1 MLGHSPLVS
10 FQYTEQTEVWIS
22 LSFSSA
28 IIQPIWKVEMITQW
42 SLVDTSHWSLR
53 QLSSSIII
61 LAVQIRNID
70 YPRNSWISPIKA
82 INFEMTVLKTK
93 QFNGIQFGSVRPHFF
108 DYNQSCIADQN
119 WSQVHRSDQIFWW
132 TWKKDQDQV
141 HRHIWPWSFFPAH
154 NDLMW
159 T

>member
-1 MLGHSPLVS
+1 MLGRSPLVS

-28 IIQPIWKVEMITQW
+28 IIQPIRKVEMITQL

-53 QLSSSIII
+53 HLSSSIII

-93 QFNGIQFGSVRPHFF
+93 QFNGIQFGSVRPDFW
-108 DYNQSCIADQN
+108 DYNYIGG
-119 WSQVHRSDQIFWW
+119 
-132 TWKKDQDQV
+132 
-141 HRHIWPWSFFPAH
+141 H
-154 NDLMW
+154 N
-159 T
+159 